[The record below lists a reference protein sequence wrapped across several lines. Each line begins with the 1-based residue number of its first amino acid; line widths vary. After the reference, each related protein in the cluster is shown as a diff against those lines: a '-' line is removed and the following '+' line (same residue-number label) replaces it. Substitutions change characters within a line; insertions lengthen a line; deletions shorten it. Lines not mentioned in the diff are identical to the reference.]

1 MLRYMVSAASR
12 VFGAIRLLIVVRD
25 AWNLDPLVPRLA
37 EAVGELAT
45 LCVVL
50 RTSSLLV
57 EGLMLNLAKV

>member
-1 MLRYMVSAASR
+1 MLRYMVSVATQL
-12 VFGAIRLLIVVRD
+12 FGAIRLLIVVRD
-25 AWNLDPLVPRLA
+25 AWTLDPLVRRLA